1 MSKTDIKLT
10 LSSKVNVVT
19 GSLMTCHICHGDNP
33 GYVPNMVN
41 QYQIK
46 NSYGPDIKTSRKPY
60 KFDLEFKVRGRILIM
75 NVRDTSSCGNTPM

>member
-1 MSKTDIKLT
+1 M
-10 LSSKVNVVT
+10 
-19 GSLMTCHICHGDNP
+19 
-33 GYVPNMVN
+33 PNMVN